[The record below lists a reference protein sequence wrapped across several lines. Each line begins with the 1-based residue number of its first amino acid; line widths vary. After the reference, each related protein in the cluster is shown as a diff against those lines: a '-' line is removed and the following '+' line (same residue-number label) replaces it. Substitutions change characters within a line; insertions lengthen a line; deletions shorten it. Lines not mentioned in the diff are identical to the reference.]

1 MAGKRV
7 SALDVAKKAGVSR
20 TTVSFVLNNTPGKH
34 ITEETRQ
41 KVLKAAAELNYI
53 PNKEARNLAM
63 IRHHSIGL
71 FICHSQSMFS
81 DAYIT
86 RVIEG
91 MAPILNKNRFQLVLQ
106 PLKLR
111 QANYLQLAEN
121 DRVDGVIILNT
132 YDNDKGLSGISES
145 GFPLVVIGT
154 IANKD
159 IPQVDID
166 NRKAASE
173 VVNYLVELGH
183 TRIAMIVHAPLI
195 YYAARERLEGYKQS
209 LNEAGIEYIMEFVRE
224 ADFSEKSGYKAMQE
238 ILALP
243 DKPSAVFAGNDIIA
257 YGVIQAIKDAG
268 LSIPEDISIAGF
280 DDDFLSRYLNP
291 PLTTMTLP
299 AAGLAEVAVKLL
311 ISKLNRKINHKLQ
324 QILLPTHLSIR
335 KTCRRV

>member
-1 MAGKRV
+1 MAGKSV

-173 VVNYLVELGH
+173 VVNYLVEL
-183 TRIAMIVHAPLI
+183 I

-299 AAGLAEVAVKLL
+299 AAGLAEVAAKLL